1 MVTGACRRVQMRGKA
16 DAHGSMTTCG
26 RCGMDHPLV
35 ARRELNGSQKK
46 TVDKVLHPWR
56 YAERRRRDPLL
67 KGLWLKQP

>member
-1 MVTGACRRVQMRGKA
+1 
-16 DAHGSMTTCG
+16 
-26 RCGMDHPLV
+26 MDHALV
-35 ARRELNGSQKK
+35 TRREQLNGSQKK